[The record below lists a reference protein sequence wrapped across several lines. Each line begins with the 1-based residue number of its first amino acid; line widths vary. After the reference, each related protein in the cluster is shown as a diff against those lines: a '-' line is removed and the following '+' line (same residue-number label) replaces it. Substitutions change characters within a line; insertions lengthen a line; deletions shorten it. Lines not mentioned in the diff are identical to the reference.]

1 MKKIILLVGVLAI
14 TFASCGDKKKE
25 EVKKE
30 VETVKEEVKVEEP
43 AAAAATGDDQVAV
56 GEKLFADKTCT
67 TCHLADTKG
76 VGPSIKDIASKYA
89 ETGGNIVK
97 FLKGNADAIVD
108 TDPNQVAV
116 MENNI
121 KTILKDVSPEELQ
134 AIAAY
139 IRSVK

>member
-108 TDPNQVAV
+108 TDPGQV
-116 MENNI
+116 
-121 KTILKDVSPEELQ
+121 TIMKGNLETIVKDISPEDLQ

>member
-108 TDPNQVAV
+108 TDPGQV
-116 MENNI
+116 
-121 KTILKDVSPEELQ
+121 TIMKGNLETIVKDISPEDLQ

-139 IRSVK
+139 IRSAK